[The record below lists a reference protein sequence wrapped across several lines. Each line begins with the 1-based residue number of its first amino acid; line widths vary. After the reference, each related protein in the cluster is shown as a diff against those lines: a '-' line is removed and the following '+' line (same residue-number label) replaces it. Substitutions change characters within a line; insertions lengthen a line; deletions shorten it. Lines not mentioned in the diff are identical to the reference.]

1 MNVLSGQPEL
11 RFLYFYLAKSGFK
24 LYKKSKICL
33 ETNFMY
39 WEKDVETMSRDQL
52 TSLQLSRLKQT
63 VKTASRSK
71 HYGDLFSRIGLDP
84 DRIDSLPALEN
95 IPLTTKDDLRANWP
109 YGFLAVSKN
118 ELVRMH
124 SSSGTTG
131 RATVIF
137 HTAADLDAWTNLL
150 ARCMY
155 MTGVRK
161 SDVFQN
167 MMTYGLFTGG
177 LGFHY
182 GAEKIGALVIPAG
195 AGNSKRQIQLMRDFG
210 TTVVH
215 IIPSYALHL
224 YTVFEELNLVP
235 ARDTEVRIAFL
246 GAEPHSEKTRK
257 KIEELYGFKAFNSYG
272 LSEMNGP
279 GVAFECPCQ
288 NGMHIWEDNFIVEII
303 DPVTLK
309 PVPDG
314 TEGELVMTTLM
325 RRGMPI
331 LRYRTKDLTRII
343 PGPCECGR
351 THRRIERIKGRT
363 DDMLI
368 LKGVNIYPIQIEKIL
383 MAMPEVGNN
392 FLITLETEGF
402 NDTMTV
408 QVEVTKECFD
418 GDISNLERVRRK
430 IVEELKSDI
439 LITPRV
445 KLVAPHSL
453 PTGEGKAVRVID
465 KRKD

>member
-1 MNVLSGQPEL
+1 MFWEQEIETMGREKMERLQAGRLRETLIRARKSVHYGRRFAEIGLNVDEI
-11 RFLYFYLAKSGFK
+11 RTAA
-24 LYKKSKICL
+24 
-33 ETNFMY
+33 
-39 WEKDVETMSRDQL
+39 DVEKL
-52 TSLQLSRLKQT
+52 
-63 VKTASRSK
+63 
-71 HYGDLFSRIGLDP
+71 
-84 DRIDSLPALEN
+84 
-95 IPLTTKDDLRANWP
+95 PLTTKEDLRENWP
-109 YGFLAVSKN
+109 YGFLACSRD
-118 ELVRMH
+118 ELIRMH

-137 HTAADLDAWTNLL
+137 HTAGDISSWTNLL

-155 MTGVRK
+155 MAGMTR

-195 AGNSKRQIQLMRDFG
+195 AGNSKRQIQLMRDFE
-210 TTVVH
+210 TTAIH

-224 YTVFEELNLVP
+224 SSVFAEVGVDP
-235 ARDTEVRIAFL
+235 RRDTKLRMAFL
-246 GAEPHSEKTRK
+246 GAEPHSEKMRR

-279 GVAFECPCQ
+279 GMAFECPEQ

-309 PVPDG
+309 SVPEG
-314 TEGELVMTTLM
+314 EEGELVTTTLL
-325 RRGMPI
+325 REGMPI

-343 PGPCECGR
+343 PGSCPCGR

-363 DDMLI
+363 DDMMI
-368 LKGVNIYPIQIEKIL
+368 LKGVNIFPIQIEKKLMEIPGVGTNFIIIL
-383 MAMPEVGNN
+383 DRAGYNDSLTVKVEVQKEFFGGD
-392 FLITLETEGF
+392 LKQLET
-402 NDTMTV
+402 
-408 QVEVTKECFD
+408 
-418 GDISNLERVRRK
+418 LRRR

-439 LITPRV
+439 LISPRV
-445 KLVAPHSL
+445 DLVEPDSL
-453 PTGEGKAVRVID
+453 PKSEGKAKRVID
-465 KRKD
+465 NRKD